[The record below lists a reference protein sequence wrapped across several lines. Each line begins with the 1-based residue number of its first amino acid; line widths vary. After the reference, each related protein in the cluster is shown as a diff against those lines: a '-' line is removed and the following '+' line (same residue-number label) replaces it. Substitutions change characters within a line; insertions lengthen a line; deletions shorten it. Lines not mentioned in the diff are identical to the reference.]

1 MVQINFALRE
11 VSCKIVYYGPGL
23 SGKTT
28 NLEIVH
34 QKAPA
39 GHKGKMTSLATEGDR
54 TLFFDFLPLDL
65 GTIGGMKTKFQLYT
79 VPGQVYYNATRKLVL
94 RGADGVIFVADSD
107 ATKMEENIESLE
119 NLEQNLK
126 ENGLDI
132 NEMPVVLQWNKRDLP
147 NAVPVAD
154 LEQKL
159 NRWGAPSFEA
169 VAVKGEGVF
178 PTLKALAGLVLESVN
193 TKGATVS
200 KDAEGEKAA
209 AGGTPA
215 QPQPAAA
222 APSPQAPVAPGPQV
236 PASPPTPPG
245 PQAPAAPAPQAPAAP
260 SPLATP
266 PPPPGPQIPAAPGPV
281 PGPVPMATATTA
293 PPAPPGP
300 APMAGPPPGLG
311 PMPGPAP
318 GPIPGPAPGPSLAGP
333 QPPAPGAWQPPA
345 QKKGVNWAN
354 LGFIA
359 VVLVIMAIIGYL
371 LLFYQ

>member
-107 ATKMEENIESLE
+107 ASKLEENIESLE

-126 ENGLDI
+126 ENGLNI
-132 NEMPVVLQWNKRDLP
+132 NEMPLVLQWNKRDLP
-147 NAVPVAD
+147 NALSVAE

-193 TKGATVS
+193 TKGAQVS
-200 KDAEGEKAA
+200 KDGDKKKAA
-209 AGGTPA
+209 APTPA
-215 QPQPAAA
+215 QARPAAA
-222 APSPQAPVAPGPQV
+222 PPPVAPQPPAAPPMPPPMPPMPQPPMATPMQPPMAPPMP
-236 PASPPTPPG
+236 PASPPMAAPPR
-245 PQAPAAPAPQAPAAP
+245 PQAPAAPAPRPGPMPAAF
-260 SPLATP
+260 
-266 PPPPGPQIPAAPGPV
+266 PA
-281 PGPVPMATATTA
+281 ATATSA
-293 PPAPPGP
+293 PPRAPAPYAPPGP
-300 APMAGPPPGLG
+300 TPYAAPY
-311 PMPGPAP
+311 
-318 GPIPGPAPGPSLAGP
+318 PGPAPGPSPFGA
-333 QPPAPGAWQPPA
+333 QPPLAPASWQPPM
-345 QKKGVNWAN
+345 KKQGVNWAN
-354 LGFIA
+354 MAFIMA
-359 VVLVIMAIIGYL
+359 VVVILVVIGYL
-371 LLFYQ
+371 LFFYQQ

>member
-107 ATKMEENIESLE
+107 ASKMDENIESLD

-147 NAVPVAD
+147 NAVTIEEI
-154 LEQKL
+154 EQKL
-159 NRWGAPSFEA
+159 NRYGAPSFEA

-200 KDAEGEKAA
+200 KDEEAAKAA
-209 AGGTPA
+209 AAPQPTPA
-215 QPQPAAA
+215 TPPQPQPAAA
-222 APSPQAPVAPGPQV
+222 V
-236 PASPPTPPG
+236 PASPPTPPQPQMPASPPTPPQ
-245 PQAPAAPAPQAPAAP
+245 PQAPAAPPAPARAPSPMPSAPTATAPPPQPAPPPPQPASVPAAEPGPAAP
-260 SPLATP
+260 
-266 PPPPGPQIPAAPGPV
+266 PG
-281 PGPVPMATATTA
+281 A
-293 PPAPPGP
+293 PPAGQW
-300 APMAGPPPGLG
+300 PMAG
-311 PMPGPAP
+311 
-318 GPIPGPAPGPSLAGP
+318 
-333 QPPAPGAWQPPA
+333 Q
-345 QKKGVNWAN
+345 QKKGVNWST
-354 LGFIA
+354 IA
-359 VVLVIMAIIGYL
+359 FLVVVAVIVGIMVWLLVY
-371 LLFYQ
+371 YE